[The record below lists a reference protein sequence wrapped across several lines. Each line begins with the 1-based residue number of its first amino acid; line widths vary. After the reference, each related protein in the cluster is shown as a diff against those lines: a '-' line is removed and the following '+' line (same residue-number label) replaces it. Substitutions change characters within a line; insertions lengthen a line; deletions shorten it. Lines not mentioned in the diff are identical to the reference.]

1 MMTMKHACVMA
12 LACLLGLAIAAPCA
26 VAAEGG
32 KKKIVFLAGN
42 PSHEWGGHEH
52 RAGCEL
58 LAKCLNESVGD
69 KVEAKVYS
77 LTAGWPKPDAFEG
90 ADAVIIY
97 CDGGNGHP
105 FIKHADEI
113 DALAKKGVG
122 IGMIHYG
129 VEPGDGKQ
137 QPDGRAEFLRWIGGY
152 FETFYSVN
160 PHWTADVATI
170 PQHAVTSGV
179 KPFTTN
185 DEWYYHM
192 RFRPNMEGVT
202 AIVSAIPPDSTRN
215 KKDDAHGGNPDVRAG
230 LGKGLTETMV
240 WVAENKDAA
249 YNGQRGFG
257 CTGGHVHWNWAQ
269 DDFRKTILNAIVWIA
284 KADVPA
290 SGVESK
296 RPTVQDLLANM
307 DKKKDTGSKSD
318 EWIAKQIEE
327 LNQPKQKQAA
337 AK

>member
-1 MMTMKHACVMA
+1 MKHAFLIVVM
-12 LACLLGLAIAAPCA
+12 CLLSFTVATAAF
-26 VAAEGG
+26 AADG
-32 KKKIVFLAGN
+32 KKKIVFLAGT

-58 LAKCLNESVGD
+58 LAKCLNESMGD
-69 KVEAKVYS
+69 KLEAKVYS
-77 LTAGWPKPDAFEG
+77 LTEGWPKAEVFDG
-90 ADAVIIY
+90 ADAIVIY

-105 FIKHADEI
+105 ALKHIQELD
-113 DALAKKGVG
+113 DLAKKGVG
-122 IGMIHYG
+122 IGMIHYA

-152 FETFYSVN
+152 FETFFSVN
-160 PHWTADVATI
+160 PHWKADVVSI
-170 PQHAVTSGV
+170 PNHPVGNGV

-202 AIVSAIPPDSTRN
+202 PIVAAIPPDRTRQG
-215 KKDDAHGGNPDVRAG
+215 KDDAHGGNPDVRSG
-230 LGKGLTETMV
+230 VGKSLPEYTV
-240 WVAENKDAA
+240 WVAENKDPA

-269 DDFRKTILNAIVWIA
+269 DDFRKSILNAIVWIA
-284 KADVPA
+284 KMDVPA
-290 SGVESK
+290 NGVESK

-307 DKKKDTGSKSD
+307 DKKRDSGSKSE
-318 EWIAKQIEE
+318 EWIAKYIEE
-327 LNQPKQKQAA
+327 VNQTKPKQAA

>member
-1 MMTMKHACVMA
+1 MKHVWMMA
-12 LACLLGLAIAAPCA
+12 LACLLGWAIATPGAA
-26 VAAEGG
+26 AAEGG
-32 KKKIVFLAGN
+32 KKKIVFIAGT

-58 LAKCLNESVGD
+58 LAKCLNESMGD
-69 KVEAKVYS
+69 KVDAKVYS
-77 LTAGWPKPDAFEG
+77 MKDGWPKADAFEG

-105 FIKHADEI
+105 FIKHRDEI

-122 IGMIHYG
+122 IGMIHYA

-137 QPDGRAEFLRWIGGY
+137 QPDGRADFLRWIGGY
-152 FETFYSVN
+152 FETFYSIN
-160 PHWTADVATI
+160 PHWQAIVTKFPDHPTAR
-170 PQHAVTSGV
+170 GL
-179 KPFTTN
+179 KPFTTS

-202 AIVSAIPPDSTRN
+202 GLISAVPPDSTR
-215 KKDDAHGGNPDVRAG
+215 KGKDDAHGGNAEIRAG
-230 LGKGLTETMV
+230 AGKGLTETMV
-240 WVAENKDAA
+240 WVSESKDPA

-269 DDFRKTILNAIVWIA
+269 DDFRKAILNSIVWIA
-284 KADVPA
+284 RMDVPA

-307 DKKKDTGSKSD
+307 DKKKDTGSKSN
-318 EWIAKQIEE
+318 EWIETYI
-327 LNQPKQKQAA
+327 QKINEPLKAQ
-337 AK
+337 

>member
-1 MMTMKHACVMA
+1 MKRILMLALVVCVGMFCGSTA
-12 LACLLGLAIAAPCA
+12 R
-26 VAAEGG
+26 AAEGG
-32 KKKIVFLAGN
+32 KKKIVFIAGT

-58 LAKCLNESVGD
+58 LAKCLSESMGD
-69 KVEAKVYS
+69 KVEAKVYT
-77 LTAGWPKPDAFEG
+77 LTSGWPKADAFEG

-122 IGMIHYG
+122 IGMIHYA
-129 VEPGDGKQ
+129 VEPGDGTK

-152 FETFYSVN
+152 FETSYSIN
-160 PHWTADVATI
+160 PHWKADITTFPDHPTAR
-170 PQHAVTSGV
+170 GV

-202 AIVSAIPPDSTRN
+202 GLISAVPPDSTRRG
-215 KKDDAHGGNPDVRAG
+215 KDDAHGGNAEIRAG
-230 LGKGLTETMV
+230 AGKGLTETMV
-240 WVAENKDAA
+240 WVSESKDPA

-269 DDFRKTILNAIVWIA
+269 DDFRKAILNSIVWIA
-284 KADVPA
+284 KVDVPA
-290 SGVESK
+290 NGVESK

-307 DKKKDTGSKSD
+307 DKKRDAGSKSE

-327 LNQPKQKQAA
+327 LNTPKTKQAT